1 MGRLFLIGPL
11 LRWLAGLRYPKLFMV
26 IAVLFIID
34 LAIPDLVP
42 WDDILLGLGTLFLAR
57 WKDRDKI
64 ASTEQMGADA
74 AGR

>member
-11 LRWLAGLRYPKLFMV
+11 LRWLAGLRYPKLFVV
-26 IAVLFIID
+26 IAILFMID

-57 WKDRDKI
+57 WKDRGKI
-64 ASTEQMGADA
+64 VPTEQMRPDA